1 MLAVLARH
9 LGRVVTHDRVLAAAW
24 GGEEPRFEYLRMVV
38 LNLRQKLEA
47 PEPMGSVIFNET
59 GMVIG

>member
-1 MLAVLARH
+1 M
-9 LGRVVTHDRVLAAAW
+9 VTHDRVLAAAW